1 MMKQTHTYLKSA
13 TVTGALMALLLSLV
27 MAVPAMAVNST
38 HVRGLAVSGL
48 RCEGLVNPIGLDV
61 AKPRLSW
68 QMRADTNG
76 AAQAAYQILC
86 ATAPERLIEGK
97 ADLWDSGKVSAAQSQ
112 HILYSGKALSRNL
125 PCYWAVRVWPALSS
139 TLREE
144 PSGSDSNESGV
155 EGNEAGDAS
164 AWSEPG
170 LWTFTDLNSN
180 ADWSAQWITDNTSS
194 PWLRKSMTL
203 KAVPARATIHVNAL
217 GYFQLFINGKRVGDD
232 EFAPHVGQYN
242 KRTFSIT
249 YDVTDHLQTGKNSIG
264 FWMGTGW
271 NHAGAGVKLSPS
283 VRAQLE
289 MLDAKG
295 RLTTLT
301 TDESWRAKASSMA
314 YRGKWGWNNY
324 GGEVH
329 TGSDD
334 QPDWANADFND
345 SAWPHAKL
353 AEVADTPV
361 SSEMLQRNRVIETI
375 TPLTVTR
382 FDAAPAT
389 GSAWLVDM
397 GKAMTGTFEITFP
410 TAEKG
415 RKVTMEFGDSYSPS
429 KKGGLPKLNS
439 FRQSSEYICR
449 GSGVEKFKN
458 RFNYASCRYIL
469 IRNAPAGDMT
479 AEDIKGY
486 FITTDLPKASSFSCS
501 DETLNGIYTMM
512 DHTLRCLMLGGYQV
526 DCHSRERF
534 GYGGDGQSS
543 LDTTLSFLRS
553 DAFYRKWTR
562 DWLDGQKPDGGF
574 TYTTPSSRHG
584 GGPFWSGFLTAATL
598 KHYHHYG
605 DLSLVQRNYPAVKKW
620 LELAQSKTVND
631 LQEKFCG
638 GWYLGDWASPG
649 GIDDKGNAEA
659 FILPY
664 MSYVL
669 EQAAQLA
676 DALGKDDDAARFRSW
691 ALARNA
697 ATHQKLFDPVAKQ
710 YGSGDQVTYVLP
722 LLAGVVPDELQN
734 DVFAGFEKTLR
745 DKDKGHL
752 STGLSGT
759 YLMIQYLQRI
769 GRDDLIYSFA
779 SKKTYPSW
787 GYMIEQGATATW
799 EHWNGKASRIHN
811 CYNNIGSWF
820 IEGLA
825 GIRPDPEQ
833 PGFQNAIIKPA
844 FLKEIRFVQG
854 SHDSSYGRIESHWRR
869 EGDSIR
875 LAVKIPPNSTAT
887 VHLPTKDAGDVT
899 VNGVSIQ
906 KAEYVAFREMK
917 NERVVVDVGSGS
929 YAFMCKSSKPE

>member
-1 MMKQTHTYLKSA
+1 
-13 TVTGALMALLLSLV
+13 
-27 MAVPAMAVNST
+27 
-38 HVRGLAVSGL
+38 
-48 RCEGLVNPIGLDV
+48 
-61 AKPRLSW
+61 
-68 QMRADTNG
+68 
-76 AAQAAYQILC
+76 
-86 ATAPERLIEGK
+86 
-97 ADLWDSGKVSAAQSQ
+97 
-112 HILYSGKALSRNL
+112 
-125 PCYWAVRVWPALSS
+125 
-139 TLREE
+139 
-144 PSGSDSNESGV
+144 
-155 EGNEAGDAS
+155 
-164 AWSEPG
+164 
-170 LWTFTDLNSN
+170 
-180 ADWSAQWITDNTSS
+180 
-194 PWLRKSMTL
+194 
-203 KAVPARATIHVNAL
+203 
-217 GYFQLFINGKRVGDD
+217 
-232 EFAPHVGQYN
+232 
-242 KRTFSIT
+242 
-249 YDVTDHLQTGKNSIG
+249 
-264 FWMGTGW
+264 
-271 NHAGAGVKLSPS
+271 
-283 VRAQLE
+283 
-289 MLDAKG
+289 
-295 RLTTLT
+295 
-301 TDESWRAKASSMA
+301 
-314 YRGKWGWNNY
+314 
-324 GGEVH
+324 
-329 TGSDD
+329 
-334 QPDWANADFND
+334 
-345 SAWPHAKL
+345 
-353 AEVADTPV
+353 
-361 SSEMLQRNRVIETI
+361 MLQRNRVIEAI
-375 TPLTVTR
+375 TPVSVRKLSENEPVSVVPLVAKDEAVDIRIVKAMYGDPNDAKKQTNLREKLQRMVDAKKYRFTLTNR
-382 FDAAPAT
+382 FAGGDPALMIKKQLLLEYDLNGSRIARRIDENKNCVLFAVGAPEGAT
-389 GSAWLVDM
+389 ATWLVDM

-410 TAEKG
+410 KAKKG
-415 RKVTMEFGDSYSPS
+415 HRITMEFGDSMNGERP
-429 KKGGLPKLNS
+429 NS
-439 FRQSSEYICR
+439 FRQVSEYLCR
-449 GSGVEKFKN
+449 GNGIETFRN

-469 IRNAPAGDMT
+469 MKNVPPGEFAPG
-479 AEDIKGY
+479 DIKGY
-486 FITTDLPKASSFSCS
+486 FISTDLPKASSFRCS

-512 DHTLRCLMLGGYQV
+512 EHTLRCLMLGGYQV